1 LTYSPRFD
9 EALVYASG
17 LHREQTRKG
26 SGIPYVNH
34 LLGVA
39 AIVGEAGGS
48 EDQVIAALLHD
59 AVEDQ
64 GGLETLEEI
73 RKRFGEAVADM
84 VMSCT
89 DTVETPKPAWRPRKE
104 AYVAHVA
111 TADEDALLVSIADK
125 LYNARTIL
133 FGLRSDGVSFWDRF
147 SAKRDGS
154 LWYYRALVSA
164 FRARGCQPL
173 LVDELDR
180 TVTALEADGDA
191 A

>member
-1 LTYSPRFD
+1 MPYSPRFD
-9 EALVYASG
+9 DALVFASE

-39 AIVGEAGGS
+39 AIVGEAGGT

-64 GGLETLEEI
+64 GGLDTLEEI
-73 RKRFGEAVADM
+73 RARFGAAVADM

-89 DTVETPKPAWRPRKE
+89 DTVEDPKPAWRPRKE

-125 LYNARTIL
+125 LYNTRTIL
-133 FGLRSDGVSFWDRF
+133 MALRTEGESVWDRF
-147 SAKRDGS
+147 TGKRDGS
-154 LWYYRALVSA
+154 LWYYRALVDA
-164 FRARGCQPL
+164 FRARGGRAD
-173 LVDELDR
+173 LVLELDR
-180 TVTALEADGDA
+180 TVTSLEETVVE
-191 A
+191 